1 MFLSGCSEQKQRKLL
16 EVAELRITEGKYPE
30 ATEILRKVIAINPD
44 NKLAAKALYKLGF
57 TLEVYGRDPD
67 GAIFNYQE
75 AIRLSQDP
83 ASVYEIQKRV
93 ANLFFDQSKDIEK
106 AISAY
111 KKLISFNPS
120 SLELDFF
127 QFRIAEAYF
136 RQNNFEQA
144 RNEYQKLVET
154 FPKSQYLS
162 KSRFEI
168 GNSYYMEGKYD
179 IAIEAFKQVGRYHP
193 QSEHEVEAEF
203 LMAQCLEQA
212 NKPKEALI
220 IYENLKSRYANPQI
234 IDHRLDQLKQRLKK
248 ERK

>member
-1 MFLSGCSEQKQRKLL
+1 MLASCSEQKQRKLL
-16 EVAELRITEGKYPE
+16 EVAEDRITEGKYSE
-30 ATEILRKVIAINPD
+30 ATEILRKVITINPE

-57 TLEVYGRDPD
+57 TLEVYGRDLE

-83 ASVYEIQKRV
+83 VSVYEIQKRV
-93 ANLFFDQSKDIEK
+93 ANLFFEQSKDIEK
-106 AISAY
+106 AIAAY
-111 KKLISFNPS
+111 KKLISFNPN

-127 QFRIAEAYF
+127 QFRVAEGYF

-154 FPKSQYLS
+154 FPKSQFLS

-168 GNSYYMEGKYD
+168 GNTYYMEGKYD

-193 QSEHEVEAEF
+193 QSELELEAEF

-212 NKPKEALI
+212 NKTKEALI
-220 IYENLKSRYANPQI
+220 IYENLKNRYANPQV
-234 IDHRLDQLKQRLKK
+234 IDHRLGQLKQRIKK
-248 ERK
+248 EHK